1 MIDFLVRKFVRDY
14 DKVQD
19 VRVRQRYGNLAS
31 CIGVLCNLLL
41 FGGKF
46 VVGTLFQSVA
56 ITADAVNNLS
66 DAGSS
71 LISLVS
77 FRLSSRPA
85 DSGHPFGHAR
95 IEYIASMVVGV
106 LVLML
111 GVELIRSSIDH
122 IAHPPAIEFSWVSV
136 GILAASILVKLWM
149 FSYNRTLGKRI
160 DSMVMQATATDSLS
174 DVLATGA
181 VLLSTIIS
189 PAIGFQLDGYMGALV
204 ALFIIVSGIRIL
216 KDTLN
221 QLLGQMPDQEL
232 TNMIATK
239 VLSYDGVLGIHD
251 LMVHN
256 YGPGRCFA
264 SAHVEVS
271 SSVDI
276 LKSHDVI
283 DNIERDFDMDCGIH
297 LVIHLDPI
305 VTDDERVN
313 ALRIKMAQII
323 RGIDPLLSMHDFR
336 VVLGET
342 HSNLIFDVSVPFE
355 CKKTDD
361 EITQAIYSAVSRME
375 GRCYAVVTID
385 HAYISETKGKTKMN

>member
-41 FGGKF
+41 FSGKF

-77 FRLSSRPA
+77 FRLSSRSA
-85 DSGHPFGHAR
+85 DSGHPSGPAR
-95 IEYIASMVVGV
+95 IEYIASMVVGI

-136 GILAASILVKLWM
+136 GVLAASILVKLWM

-181 VLLSTIIS
+181 VLLSTIMS

-221 QLLGQMPDQEL
+221 QLLGQTPDQEL

-283 DNIERDFDMDCGIH
+283 DNIERDFDTDCGIH

-313 ALRIKMAQII
+313 ALRVKMAQII

-342 HSNLIFDVSVPFE
+342 HSNLIFDVSVPFA
-355 CKKTDD
+355 CTQADD
-361 EITQAIYSAVSRME
+361 EITQAIYSAVSRTE
-375 GRCYAVVTID
+375 GQSYAVVTID